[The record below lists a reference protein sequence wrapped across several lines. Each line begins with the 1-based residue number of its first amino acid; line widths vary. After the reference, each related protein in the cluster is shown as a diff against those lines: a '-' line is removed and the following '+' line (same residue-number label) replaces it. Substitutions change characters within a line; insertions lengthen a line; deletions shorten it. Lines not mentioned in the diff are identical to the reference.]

1 MESRVRSE
9 DHRAH
14 RSERQQGGAGAD
26 NSDRKSHRR
35 RLCDDRTCCR
45 TRRVSLNDFPGYG
58 DNLHDVGHRRRWH
71 HRHRASRHGRCG
83 CAVRPPMSEDAVIEA
98 NGLTKTYGQA
108 VAVDHVSFSVGRG
121 EIFGL
126 LGPNGAGKTTTILMM
141 LGLTDI
147 SGGDVRV
154 LGFNP
159 AREPLSVKRRVG
171 YLPDTVGFYDN
182 LTAADN
188 LRYTARLIGFRLAER
203 EKRIADALERVGLSD
218 VADNRVGTFSRGMRQ
233 RLGLAE
239 ILMKGAQIAIL
250 DEPTSGLDPHA
261 TSELLAIIRGFKSEG
276 VSVLLSSH
284 LLERVQSVC
293 DRVALF
299 NNGRIALMGSV
310 AELGREVLGGGYVVD
325 IEADGAAL
333 ADRLALI
340 PGVSGVEKI
349 GIGKVRL
356 HADRDVRSE
365 AAVEVVAMHG
375 RLKYLGVQEA
385 SLEAIYNHYFDA
397 KAETPKE
404 GARHAA

>member
-1 MESRVRSE
+1 
-9 DHRAH
+9 
-14 RSERQQGGAGAD
+14 
-26 NSDRKSHRR
+26 
-35 RLCDDRTCCR
+35 
-45 TRRVSLNDFPGYG
+45 
-58 DNLHDVGHRRRWH
+58 
-71 HRHRASRHGRCG
+71 
-83 CAVRPPMSEDAVIEA
+83 MSEDIVIEA
-98 NGLTKTYGQA
+98 KGLTKKYGQA
-108 VAVDHVSFSVGRG
+108 LAVDHISFTVGRG

-126 LGPNGAGKTTTILMM
+126 LGPNGAGKTTTILML

-147 SGGDVRV
+147 SGGEVSV

-171 YLPDTVGFYDN
+171 YLPDTVGFYDQ

-188 LRYTARLIGFRLAER
+188 LRYTARLIGFRLNER
-203 EKRIADALERVGLSD
+203 EKRIADALDRVGLFEF
-218 VADNRVGTFSRGMRQ
+218 ADQHVDTFSRGMRQ

-261 TSELLAIIRGFKSEG
+261 TGELLAIIRRFKAEG

-299 NNGRIALMGSV
+299 SAGRIALMGSV
-310 AELGREVLGGGYVVD
+310 SELGREVLGAGYVVD
-325 IEADGAAL
+325 IEADGAGL
-333 ADRLALI
+333 AERLALI
-340 PGVSGVEKI
+340 PGVSGVEQT
-349 GIGKVRL
+349 GIGKLRL
-356 HADRDVRSE
+356 HADRDVRPE

-375 RLKYLGVQEA
+375 RLKYLGVEEP
-385 SLEAIYNHYFDA
+385 SLEAIYTHYFESRPD
-397 KAETPKE
+397 ETLKE

>member
-1 MESRVRSE
+1 
-9 DHRAH
+9 
-14 RSERQQGGAGAD
+14 
-26 NSDRKSHRR
+26 
-35 RLCDDRTCCR
+35 
-45 TRRVSLNDFPGYG
+45 
-58 DNLHDVGHRRRWH
+58 
-71 HRHRASRHGRCG
+71 
-83 CAVRPPMSEDAVIEA
+83 MSQDTDTVIEA
-98 NGLTKTYGQA
+98 KGLTKRYGSEL
-108 VAVDHVSFSVGRG
+108 AVDHISFTVGRG

-147 SGGDVRV
+147 SEGEVRV
-154 LGFNP
+154 LGFDP

-203 EKRIADALERVGLSD
+203 EKRIADALERVGLAES
-218 VADNRVGTFSRGMRQ
+218 ADKRVDTFSRGMRQ

-261 TSELLAIIRGFKSEG
+261 TAELLAMIRGFKSEG

-299 NNGRIALMGSV
+299 SAGKIALMGTV
-310 AELGREVLGGGYVVD
+310 PDLGREVLGGGYVVD
-325 IEADGAAL
+325 IEADGAGL
-333 ADRLALI
+333 GDRLALI
-340 PGVSGVEKI
+340 PGVSGVEKT
-349 GIGKVRL
+349 GIGKLRL
-356 HADRDVRSE
+356 HADRDVRPE
-365 AAVEVVAMHG
+365 AAAEIVAMHG
-375 RLKYLGVQEA
+375 RLKFLGVQEP
-385 SLEAIYNHYFDA
+385 SLEAIYTRYFEAKPEDA
-397 KAETPKE
+397 MKE
-404 GARHAA
+404 GTRDAA